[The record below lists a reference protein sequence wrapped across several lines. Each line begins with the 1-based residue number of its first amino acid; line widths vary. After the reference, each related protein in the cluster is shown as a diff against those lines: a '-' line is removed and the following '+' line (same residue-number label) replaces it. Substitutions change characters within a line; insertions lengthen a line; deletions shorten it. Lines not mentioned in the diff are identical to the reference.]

1 MKIQRGVNPE
11 SRMIQITVTTPLL
24 AEYYNNFSGMI
35 RNNSSSISEGV
46 NVERVN
52 TDSAMV
58 SFPLPSDSQM
68 INHGDKAL
76 VSMPPEVVDKLN
88 DVINK
93 FVNCGLRKTLKTVEF
108 LPLNNY
114 ELSGLQEDI
123 KSAIENKRNFCILR
137 DYKEYQKMSEERKYQ
152 FTQKLIKY
160 GTSEYVDVAL
170 LINSGKMD
178 ELRRWLD
185 PQLSYCEWI

>member
-35 RNNSSSISEGV
+35 RNNSMRIPDGV
-46 NVERVN
+46 NVERVYS
-52 TDSAMV
+52 DSAMV
-58 SFPLPSDSQM
+58 ALPLPSDSQM

-160 GTSEYVDVAL
+160 GTSEYADVAL

>member
-1 MKIQRGVNPE
+1 
-11 SRMIQITVTTPLL
+11 
-24 AEYYNNFSGMI
+24 
-35 RNNSSSISEGV
+35 
-46 NVERVN
+46 
-52 TDSAMV
+52 
-58 SFPLPSDSQM
+58 M

-137 DYKEYQKMSEERKYQ
+137 NYKEYQKMSEERKYQ

-160 GTSEYVDVAL
+160 GTSEYADVAL

-178 ELRRWLD
+178 ELRGWLD

>member
-1 MKIQRGVNPE
+1 
-11 SRMIQITVTTPLL
+11 
-24 AEYYNNFSGMI
+24 
-35 RNNSSSISEGV
+35 
-46 NVERVN
+46 
-52 TDSAMV
+52 
-58 SFPLPSDSQM
+58 M

-137 DYKEYQKMSEERKYQ
+137 DYKEYQKCRRRES
-152 FTQKLIKY
+152 
-160 GTSEYVDVAL
+160 
-170 LINSGKMD
+170 INLPKTNQIRY
-178 ELRRWLD
+178 LRICRC
-185 PQLSYCEWI
+185 SSSN